1 MSRGYKVPAQQA
13 KGQNWLQ
20 VNLRGRMKELPTVVT
35 ALSVCLA
42 ADRMTVRRIP
52 LGVRG
57 VGGDTSKT

>member
-42 ADRMTVRRIP
+42 ADRMTVRRRP
-52 LGVRG
+52 HLLRG
-57 VGGDTSKT
+57 TDVDRE